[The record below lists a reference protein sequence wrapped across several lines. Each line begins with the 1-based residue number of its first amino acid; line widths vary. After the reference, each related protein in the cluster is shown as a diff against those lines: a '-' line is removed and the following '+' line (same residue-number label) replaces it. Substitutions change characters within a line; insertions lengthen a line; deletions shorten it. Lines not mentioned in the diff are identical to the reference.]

1 MQALAQLGREY
12 ALVQGGLENLEN
24 ATSSKVN
31 NCCFDL
37 DAVSKEIENVRVGI
51 LPREN
56 LGEVES
62 LQKEINGLTELLSQK
77 ADEFEKEKARIKS
90 DHEAEIKRLR
100 GDPGKRQFY
109 IGDKVRI
116 NGHIFKK
123 RKNLNGKIAIVL
135 GQVPSGRYTVQL
147 EETDDLISLSSET
160 LSLEKREDSESGEED
175 SSSDSFQ
182 NDVYD
187 IFQAKQDIKEIKSSL
202 EEAKTSCSSI
212 MNYVNSVGLFHSHYK
227 IPQMEVL
234 CNNISSALDQ
244 SIPKLEKFTNL
255 IQNPVFDEDQVKNSG
270 KNGSD
275 SDEKSGDVEQEKI
288 CELDLA
294 RSLLLDCEETL
305 QKTQDELKAANAEI
319 EKQKKEHES
328 RIVELES
335 NTKMLETDFQ
345 NLRLDYSLKMEKC
358 ARLEADLKSMHS
370 EFLLGDPKFDHLT
383 CSELQT
389 ISDNLQR
396 IQLKAIDVMA
406 KIRSYIVAK
415 NEDQSLCGIC
425 CAEKKTTAIVP
436 CGHVCCHK
444 CVRRL
449 QNCPYCRG
457 RKRGIMKLHL

>member
-1 MQALAQLGREY
+1 MIQMTVTHVSMVSEVLVQALAQLGREY
-12 ALVQGGLENLEN
+12 ALVQQGGLEKLEN

-31 NCCFDL
+31 NCCFAL
-37 DAVSKEIENVRVGI
+37 DSVSKEIENVRVGI

-56 LGEVES
+56 LGEVEA
-62 LQKEINGLTELLSQK
+62 LQKEINRLAIALIQK
-77 ADEFEKEKARIKS
+77 EEEFEKEIEKIKAE
-90 DHEAEIKRLR
+90 HAAEIKRLR

-109 IGDKVRI
+109 
-116 NGHIFKK
+116 
-123 RKNLNGKIAIVL
+123 
-135 GQVPSGRYTVQL
+135 
-147 EETDDLISLSSET
+147 
-160 LSLEKREDSESGEED
+160 KREDSESGEED
-175 SSSDSFQ
+175 SDSNDFQ
-182 NDVYD
+182 DDIYD
-187 IFQAKQDIKEIKSSL
+187 ILQAKQDIKEIKSSL
-202 EEAKTSCSSI
+202 EEAQTSCSSV
-212 MNYVNSVGLFHSHYK
+212 MNYVKSVGLFHYK
-227 IPQMEVL
+227 VPQMEVL

-255 IQNPVFDEDQVKNSG
+255 MQNPVFDENQVKNSS
-270 KNGSD
+270 KIGSD
-275 SDEKSGDVEQEKI
+275 TDETSEDEQEKI

-294 RSLLLDCEETL
+294 RSLLLDCEEQL
-305 QKTQDELKAANAEI
+305 QKAQDELKAANAEV
-319 EKQKKEHES
+319 EKQKQEHES

-358 ARLEADLKSMHS
+358 ARLEADLKSIHS
-370 EFLLGDPKFDHLT
+370 EFLLGDPKFDQYT
-383 CSELQT
+383 CSQLQK
-389 ISDNLQR
+389 ISDNLQG

-415 NEDQSLCGIC
+415 SEDQSLCGIC

-457 RKRGIMKLHL
+457 RKRGTMKLHL